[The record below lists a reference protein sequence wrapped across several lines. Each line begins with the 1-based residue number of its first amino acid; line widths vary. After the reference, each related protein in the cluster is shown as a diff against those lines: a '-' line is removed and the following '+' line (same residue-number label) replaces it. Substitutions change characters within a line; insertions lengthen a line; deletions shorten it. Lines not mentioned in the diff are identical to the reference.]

1 MSKLIV
7 AEPKPGIFTCVVLV
21 PFLGEYDTSLL
32 ARCSVDIRRKMTDV
46 VYQRKVMRDRISV
59 FGPKVK
65 GTENKRRLQ
74 YILVWGKKDEDCWE
88 EGQECQQ

>member
-21 PFLGEYDTSLL
+21 PFLGEYDASLL

-46 VYQRKVMRDRISV
+46 VYQRKVMRDRIS
-59 FGPKVK
+59 F
-65 GTENKRRLQ
+65 
-74 YILVWGKKDEDCWE
+74 WA
-88 EGQECQQ
+88 EGEGHGEQTPFAVHTRMGGEG